1 MLIGIQFGDLGRR
14 SRWLLVLACLAFAAA
29 VAMSLFAPEP
39 SVRVLQAW
47 LAAVVVLGLYWI
59 SFLLDFRGR
68 LGRTQLLV
76 ASLFALLPWVVV
88 IAVVLGYPQILL
100 APPVVPAAP

>member
-1 MLIGIQFGDLGRR
+1 MLIGIQFGDLSRR

-29 VAMSLFAPEP
+29 VALSLFAPEP
-39 SVRVLQAW
+39 SVRMLQAW

-68 LGRTQLLV
+68 LARTQLLV
-76 ASLFALLPWVVV
+76 ASLFALLPWIVV

-100 APPVVPAAP
+100 AAAAVPAAP